1 MTVGALVRPILTVAG
16 PTAIELL
23 LSARVGAALADT
35 GIYAPDREMVGQGL
49 ASIAF
54 GFFGFFGFCRMQSL
68 AMVRSALGSTRS
80 DTVAFVLTG
89 LITMSFDLIVV
100 FRPDR

>member
-35 GIYAPDREMVGQGL
+35 GIYAPDRELVGQGL
-49 ASIAF
+49 AFIA
-54 GFFGFFGFCRMQSL
+54 FGFFGFCRMQSL

>member
-1 MTVGALVRPILTVAG
+1 MTVGALVRQILTVAG
-16 PTAIELL
+16 PAAIELL
-23 LSARVGAALADT
+23 LSARVGVALADT
-35 GIYAPDREMVGQGL
+35 GIYSPDQELVGQGL

-54 GFFGFFGFCRMQSL
+54 GFCHCCRFCRMQSL
-68 AMVRSALGSTRS
+68 AAVRSALGSTRS

-89 LITMSFDLIVV
+89 LITISLDLIVV